1 MAQDRK
7 YLLFLVDDDAKHL
20 LLLKEHLNK
29 HLPYNLDIRT
39 YTNGDDAMADLP
51 ANPDLII
58 LDYYFDGED
67 QSATDGVEVLKK
79 IKNKRPEIPV
89 VMMSH
94 QDKIEVAVTCYD
106 YGAKDYI
113 IKNETA
119 YARAQLVVRNII
131 HEINKEDVASKFK
144 QSTKIAYTIL
154 GLFIV
159 FLICFVIYLIT
170 SSSDIQN

>member
-7 YLLFLVDDDAKHL
+7 YLIFLVDDDAKHL

-29 HLPYNLDIRT
+29 HLPYTLDIRT
-39 YTNGDDAMADLP
+39 YTNGEDAMVDLP

-58 LDYYFDGED
+58 LDYYFDGVGE
-67 QSATDGVEVLKK
+67 QAVDGVEVLKK

-131 HEINKEDVASKFK
+131 QEINKEALAKRFK
-144 QSTKIAYTIL
+144 ESTKTAYIIL
-154 GLFIV
+154 ALFILV
-159 FLICFVIYLIT
+159 LLALVAYLILN
-170 SSSDIQN
+170 SEYMKS

>member
-7 YLLFLVDDDAKHL
+7 YLIFLVDDDAKHL
-20 LLLKEHLNK
+20 LLLKEHLSK
-29 HLPYNLDIRT
+29 HLPYTLDIRT
-39 YTNGDDAMADLP
+39 YTNGDDAMVDLP

-67 QSATDGVEVLKK
+67 KEASDGVEVLKK
-79 IKNKRPEIPV
+79 IKNKRTEIPV

-119 YARAQLVVRNII
+119 YARAQLVVRNVI
-131 HEINKEDVASKFK
+131 HEINKETVASKFK
-144 QSTKIAYTIL
+144 ESTKIAYTIL
-154 GLFIV
+154 GLFIL
-159 FLICFVIYLIT
+159 FLMGFVIYLVT
-170 SSSDIQN
+170 SAEY

>member
-1 MAQDRK
+1 MAQDRT
-7 YLLFLVDDDAKHL
+7 YLIFLVDDDAKHL

-29 HLPYNLDIRT
+29 HLPYSMDIRT
-39 YTNGDDAMADLP
+39 YTNGEDAMVDLP

-58 LDYYFDGED
+58 LDYYFDGVGQD
-67 QSATDGVEVLKK
+67 ATDGVDVLKK

-106 YGAKDYI
+106 YGAKDNI

-119 YARAQLVVRNII
+119 YARAQLVVRNVIQ
-131 HEINKEDVASKFK
+131 EINKESLAKKFK
-144 QSTKIAYTIL
+144 ESTKTAYLVLGIFIIALISL
-154 GLFIV
+154 V
-159 FLICFVIYLIT
+159 AFLILT
-170 SSSDIQN
+170 SNS

>member
-1 MAQDRK
+1 MAQDRT
-7 YLLFLVDDDAKHL
+7 YLIFLVDDDAKHL

-29 HLPYNLDIRT
+29 HLPYTLDIRT

-51 ANPDLII
+51 ANPDLIV
-58 LDYYFDGED
+58 LDYYFDGVGQD
-67 QSATDGVEVLKK
+67 AVDGVEVLKK

-131 HEINKEDVASKFK
+131 HEINKEAVAKRLK
-144 QSTKIAYTIL
+144 EGTKISYAVLGVFIIVLALMVAYL
-154 GLFIV
+154 V
-159 FLICFVIYLIT
+159 
-170 SSSDIQN
+170 SNAEK

>member
-7 YLLFLVDDDAKHL
+7 YLIFLVDDDAKHL

-119 YARAQLVVRNII
+119 YARAQLVVRNVI
-131 HEINKEDVASKFK
+131 HEINKEDVATKFK

-170 SSSDIQN
+170 SASDFQN

>member
-7 YLLFLVDDDAKHL
+7 YLIFLVDDDAKHL

-29 HLPYNLDIRT
+29 HLPYSLDIRT
-39 YTNGDDAMADLP
+39 YTNGDDAMVDLP

-119 YARAQLVVRNII
+119 YARAQLVVRNVI
-131 HEINKEDVASKFK
+131 HEINKEDVANKFK
-144 QSTKIAYTIL
+144 QSTKIAYSIL

-159 FLICFVIYLIT
+159 FLVLFVIYLIT
-170 SSSDIQN
+170 SASDFQ

>member
-7 YLLFLVDDDAKHL
+7 YLIFLVDDDAKHL
-20 LLLKEHLNK
+20 LLLKEHLSK
-29 HLPYNLDIRT
+29 HLPYSLDIRT
-39 YTNGDDAMADLP
+39 YTNGEDALVDLP

-58 LDYYFDGED
+58 LDYYFDGVGPE
-67 QSATDGVEVLKK
+67 AADGVDVLKK

-119 YARAQLVVRNII
+119 YARAQLVVRNVI
-131 HEINKEDVASKFK
+131 HEINKEELATKFK
-144 QSTKIAYTIL
+144 ESTKTGYAVL
-154 GLFIV
+154 AVFIIM
-159 FLICFVIYLIT
+159 LISLVVYLVINA
-170 SSSDIQN
+170 QG

>member
-1 MAQDRK
+1 MAQDRT
-7 YLLFLVDDDAKHL
+7 YLIFLVDDDAKHL

-29 HLPYNLDIRT
+29 HLPYTMDIRT
-39 YTNGDDAMADLP
+39 YTNGEDAMVDLP

-58 LDYYFDGED
+58 LDYYFDGVGKD
-67 QSATDGVEVLKK
+67 ATDGVDVLKK

-119 YARAQLVVRNII
+119 YARAQLVVRNVIQ
-131 HEINKEDVASKFK
+131 ELNKEALAKKFK
-144 QSTKIAYTIL
+144 ESTKTAYVVL
-154 GLFIV
+154 GLFIIALISLV
-159 FLICFVIYLIT
+159 AFLII
-170 SSSDIQN
+170 SSNS

>member
-1 MAQDRK
+1 MAQNRT
-7 YLLFLVDDDAKHL
+7 YLIFLVDDDAKHL

-29 HLPYNLDIRT
+29 HLPYSMDIRT
-39 YTNGDDAMADLP
+39 YTNGEDAMVDLP

-58 LDYYFDGED
+58 LDYYFDGVAQD
-67 QSATDGVEVLKK
+67 ATDGVDVLKK

-119 YARAQLVVRNII
+119 YARAQLVVRNVIQ
-131 HEINKEDVASKFK
+131 EINKESLAKKFK
-144 QSTKIAYTIL
+144 ESTKTAYLVLGIFIIALISL
-154 GLFIV
+154 V
-159 FLICFVIYLIT
+159 AFLILT
-170 SSSDIQN
+170 SNS

>member
-1 MAQDRK
+1 MAQDRS
-7 YLLFLVDDDAKHL
+7 YLIFLVDDDAKHL

-29 HLPYNLDIRT
+29 HLPYTLDIRT
-39 YTNGDDAMADLP
+39 YTNGDDAMVDLP

-58 LDYYFDGED
+58 LDYYFDGVGQD
-67 QSATDGVEVLKK
+67 ASDGVEVLKK

-131 HEINKEDVASKFK
+131 HEINKEELSKKFK
-144 QSTKIAYTIL
+144 DSTKIGYSVLI
-154 GLFIV
+154 LFILM
-159 FLICFVIYLIT
+159 LISLVIYFVL
-170 SSSDIQN
+170 QNKAIDG

>member
-1 MAQDRK
+1 MAQDRT
-7 YLLFLVDDDAKHL
+7 YLIFLVDDDAKHL

-29 HLPYNLDIRT
+29 HLPYTLDIRT

-51 ANPDLII
+51 ANPDLIV
-58 LDYYFDGED
+58 LDYYFDGVGQD
-67 QSATDGVEVLKK
+67 AVDGVEVLKK

-131 HEINKEDVASKFK
+131 HEINKEAVAKRFK
-144 QSTKIAYTIL
+144 EGTKISYAVLGVFIIVLALMVAYL
-154 GLFIV
+154 V
-159 FLICFVIYLIT
+159 
-170 SSSDIQN
+170 SNAEK